1 MTRRRGLTVKPW
13 PPEKLAR
20 ARKAIQD
27 GVQLSWVAERF
38 GVSPEV
44 LRWTLRACPPSPDKP

>member
-44 LRWTLRACPPSPDKP
+44 LRRIMASPPG

>member
-44 LRWTLRACPPSPDKP
+44 LRRTLREPIPQ